1 MSVEEVLEVASMVD
15 SDPMTGCLVTL
26 DQASWQSL
34 IDLFET
40 FSTQNTR
47 ESFFKAS
54 QAIKQDPIVKGKL
67 SQFLL
72 CLTKSDLKM

>member
-1 MSVEEVLEVASMVD
+1 MSVEEVLKVASMVD

-40 FSTQNTR
+40 FGTENTK
-47 ESFFKAS
+47 EKF
-54 QAIKQDPIVKGKL
+54 
-67 SQFLL
+67 
-72 CLTKSDLKM
+72 

>member
-1 MSVEEVLEVASMVD
+1 MSVEEVLEVASMVE

-26 DQASWQSL
+26 NQASWQSL

-40 FSTQNTR
+40 FGQQN
-47 ESFFKAS
+47 EKEKFLKAS
-54 QAIKQDPIVKGKL
+54 EAIKQDPIVKGKL
-67 SQFLL
+67 INFLL